1 MSGQDAF
8 GRIVGSLHE
17 AALDD
22 SGWPATSALI
32 DEACGMHGNA
42 LLVGE
47 GPPDDVRVDFVGL
60 YFRGERRPD
69 VEREYLEVY
78 HPIDERVPRARRL
91 PDSRI
96 VRVADLYRDEE
107 LRTSRTYNEFTVRSC
122 SQDGVVV
129 RLDVRQGC
137 HITWCLGD
145 PAMSGGWGHS
155 ELGLLEGLLPH
166 VRQFIR
172 VRQALSAA
180 GALGA
185 TVSGLLDNTRVGVLH
200 LDRRGRIVAANDRA
214 RILLRRADGLSD
226 RGGVL
231 RAREASEDAR
241 LDRLLAGAVPAAGA
255 AVAGSMLIR
264 RLGAALPL
272 VVHVKPVS
280 APQADDGSRNVAALV
295 LVVEPDRKPRI
306 DPAVVSALLGLT
318 TAESRVAARLAEGWT
333 VRDIAVATG
342 RRESTVR
349 WHVKR
354 IHEKH
359 GLSRQADLVRLVLAV
374 AEHSGP

>member
-8 GRIVGSLHE
+8 RRIVGSLHE

-69 VEREYLEVY
+69 VEREYLDVY
-78 HPIDERVPRARRL
+78 HPIDERVPRARQL

-96 VRVADLYRDEE
+96 VRVADLYRDQE

-129 RLDVRQGC
+129 RLDVRRSC

-145 PAMSGGWGHS
+145 PGTSGGWGHS
-155 ELGLLEGLLPH
+155 ELALLEGLLPH

-226 RGGVL
+226 RSGVL

-318 TAESRVAARLAEGWT
+318 TAESRVAAWLAEGWT